1 MSRLIEYARELEQQ
15 GRFEDA
21 LNYYEMAIDEKG
33 CPFDIRKD
41 IGQVLNK
48 LGNYQEALDCFDLVL
63 TMDENHFESLFGRAI
78 SLIGLNEWVDAF
90 NCKSSQA

>member
-1 MSRLIEYARELEQQ
+1 MSKLIEYAKELEEK

-48 LGNYQEALDCFDLVL
+48 LKDYEEALNCFDLVL
-63 TMDENHFESLFGRAI
+63 TMDEHHIYFLEI
-78 SLIGLNEWVDAF
+78 
-90 NCKSSQA
+90 